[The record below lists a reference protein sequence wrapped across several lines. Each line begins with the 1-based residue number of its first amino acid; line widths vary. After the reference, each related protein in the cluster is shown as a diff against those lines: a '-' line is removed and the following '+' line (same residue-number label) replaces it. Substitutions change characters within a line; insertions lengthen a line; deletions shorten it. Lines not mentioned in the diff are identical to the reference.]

1 MDQALQEKQAI
12 IVKSAGEARAAELI
26 GDAVKR
32 NKGFLK
38 LKKLEAARDIAT
50 TLSDSSNRVML
61 DAQSLLLNVADDDP
75 ETASSR

>member
-1 MDQALQEKQAI
+1 M
-12 IVKSAGEARAAELI
+12 
-26 GDAVKR
+26 KR